1 MGTILIVDDD
11 RFTRL
16 AVEKYLRSFGHNVLT
31 AEDGREALELVKEH
45 EPDLILLDLMMPVMD
60 GETFLQKLRKEL
72 GKQDLPVIALTALA
86 QKDKVV
92 KILRF
97 GALDYIT
104 KPFNPTSLMI
114 KVRKIMDKLEPEE
127 QETGEGETKEQSSEA
142 KDNAEQPEAEVSEPA
157 TQ

>member
-142 KDNAEQPEAEVSEPA
+142 KDNAEQPEAQVSEPA

>member
-104 KPFNPTSLMI
+104 SPSILLP
-114 KVRKIMDKLEPEE
+114 
-127 QETGEGETKEQSSEA
+127 
-142 KDNAEQPEAEVSEPA
+142 
-157 TQ
+157 

>member
-127 QETGEGETKEQSSEA
+127 QETGEGETEEQSSEA
-142 KDNAEQPEAEVSEPA
+142 KDNAEQPEAQVSEPA

>member
-1 MGTILIVDDD
+1 MKILIVDDD

-142 KDNAEQPEAEVSEPA
+142 KDNAEQPEAQVSEPA